1 MEKVSVSE
9 KDVKKKPKKDAK
21 KKPEKDAKKK
31 LWSKQSMHTRPD
43 GTEVLMDSTWEAA
56 LAVLLDRL
64 EIKWDR
70 GDHLV
75 LEYRTPRGRKRKYIP
90 DFFLPD
96 YDIYV
101 EVKGYWT
108 DAARLKVADVQQ
120 RHDIKLL
127 ILESLVEIGRVEA
140 RIQEHIKLLKD

>member
-1 MEKVSVSE
+1 MAS
-9 KDVKKKPKKDAK
+9 KKTKS
-21 KKPEKDAKKK
+21 K
-31 LWSKQSMHTRPD
+31 LWSKQSVHTKHD
-43 GTEVLMDSTWEAA
+43 GNEVIMDSSWEAK

-90 DFFLPD
+90 DFYLPD

-108 DAARLKVADVQQ
+108 DAAKLKVADVEQ
-120 RHDIKLL
+120 RHGIKLL
-127 ILESLVEIGRVEA
+127 ILESLREVGRIELK
-140 RIQEHIKLLKD
+140 IEEHLKLLKD

>member
-1 MEKVSVSE
+1 MSR
-9 KDVKKKPKKDAK
+9 KKG
-21 KKPEKDAKKK
+21 E
-31 LWSKQSMHTRPD
+31 LWSKQSVYTKSD
-43 GTEVLMDSTWEAA
+43 GTEVVMDSTWENA

-75 LEYRTPRGRKRKYIP
+75 LDYKSAKGRKRKYIP
-90 DFFLPD
+90 DFYLPD

-108 DAARLKVADVQQ
+108 DAARLKVADVEQ
-120 RHDIKLL
+120 RHGIKVL
-127 ILESLVEIGRVEA
+127 ILESLREVGRIESK
-140 RIQEHIKLLKD
+140 IEEHLKLLNS

>member
-1 MEKVSVSE
+1 MAS
-9 KDVKKKPKKDAK
+9 KKTKS
-21 KKPEKDAKKK
+21 K
-31 LWSKQSMHTRPD
+31 LWSKQSIHTKPD
-43 GTEVLMDSTWEAA
+43 GTEVIMDSSWEAK

-75 LEYRTPRGRKRKYIP
+75 LDYQTPRGRKRKYIP
-90 DFFLPD
+90 DFYLPD

-108 DAARLKVADVQQ
+108 DAAKLKVADVEQ
-120 RHDIKLL
+120 RHGIKLL
-127 ILESLVEIGRVEA
+127 ILESLREVGRIELK
-140 RIQEHIKLLKD
+140 IEEHLKLLKD

>member
-1 MEKVSVSE
+1 MAS
-9 KDVKKKPKKDAK
+9 KKTKS
-21 KKPEKDAKKK
+21 K
-31 LWSKQSMHTRPD
+31 LWSKQSVHTKPD
-43 GTEVLMDSTWEAA
+43 GTEVIMDSTWEAA

-75 LEYRTPRGRKRKYIP
+75 LDYQTPRGRKRKYIP
-90 DFFLPD
+90 DFYLPD

-108 DAARLKVADVQQ
+108 DAAKLKVADVEQ
-120 RHDIKLL
+120 RHGIKLL
-127 ILESLVEIGRVEA
+127 ILESLREVGRIESK
-140 RIQEHIKLLKD
+140 IEEHLKLLKD

>member
-1 MEKVSVSE
+1 
-9 KDVKKKPKKDAK
+9 
-21 KKPEKDAKKK
+21 
-31 LWSKQSMHTRPD
+31 
-43 GTEVLMDSTWEAA
+43 MDSSWEAK

-75 LEYRTPRGRKRKYIP
+75 LDYQTPRGRKRKYIP
-90 DFFLPD
+90 DFYLPD

-108 DAARLKVADVQQ
+108 EAARHKMKDVQE
-120 RHDIKLL
+120 RNPVKII
-127 ILESLVEIGRVEA
+127 ILESLDEITSFTLDLERG
-140 RIQEHIKLLKD
+140 